1 MYIYDSTTVAFIQ
14 KTEAFL
20 REILQSLGIEV
31 RRSRFLFQQYLY
43 PIHVVVFEGKE
54 WGHFDASYLQIALNK
69 RLIFEAKDSVI
80 RDILKH
86 ELAHYFTWILH
97 KNASPHGPEFRKVC
111 ADFGFPQEVSK
122 ASMDLEEANSSKEG
136 DLEAERVLEKVKKLL
151 SLAQSSN
158 VHEAELA
165 TIKANDLLLRHNL
178 NYQADRE
185 EPIYLD
191 RLLMRKRK
199 DSKIS
204 AIYSILKHF
213 IVRPVISQGRD
224 SCCLEVS
231 GTLTNVKLAGYV
243 ASFLDHELDFL
254 WREAKLTHGIKGVR
268 SKNSFFLG
276 VAEGFD
282 HKMKEAK
289 KKYSDEDKKAL
300 ILVEKKLE
308 VDTQLI
314 YGRLGRSYSDHQ
326 TDSAAKDLGHS
337 AGLKL
342 SIKNA
347 VEGKG
352 QSLYLPKGK
361 A

>member
-1 MYIYDSTTVAFIQ
+1 MFIYDSTTVAFIQ
-14 KTEAFL
+14 KTEAFV
-20 REILQSLGIEV
+20 REILQSLGLEV
-31 RRSRFLFQQYLY
+31 RRSRFLFQRYLY
-43 PIHVVVFEGKE
+43 PIQVVVFEGKE
-54 WGHFDASYLQIALNK
+54 WGHFDASYLQIALNR

-97 KNASPHGPEFRKVC
+97 KNASPHGAEFRKVC
-111 ADFGFPQEVSK
+111 EDFGFPQEVSK
-122 ASMDLEEANSSKEG
+122 ATMNLEEANSSKEG
-136 DLEAERVLEKVKKLL
+136 DLACERVLEKVKKLL

-178 NYQADRE
+178 DYEAQRE

-191 RLLMRKRK
+191 RLLLRKRK

-213 IVRPVISQGRD
+213 IVRPVISQGRE

-231 GTLTNVKLAGYV
+231 GTLTNVKIAGYV
-243 ASFLDHELDFL
+243 AGFLDLELDYL
-254 WREAKLTHGIKGVR
+254 WKDAQGAHGIKGVR

-282 HKMKEAK
+282 QKMTEVKRN
-289 KKYSDEDKKAL
+289 YSEQDKRAL
-300 ILVEKKLE
+300 AVVEKKLD

-314 YGRLGRSYSDHQ
+314 YGRLGRSSSGHQ
-326 TDSAAKDLGHS
+326 TDNMAKNIGHS

-347 VEGKG
+347 VEGKV
-352 QSLYLPKGK
+352 QNLYLPRGK